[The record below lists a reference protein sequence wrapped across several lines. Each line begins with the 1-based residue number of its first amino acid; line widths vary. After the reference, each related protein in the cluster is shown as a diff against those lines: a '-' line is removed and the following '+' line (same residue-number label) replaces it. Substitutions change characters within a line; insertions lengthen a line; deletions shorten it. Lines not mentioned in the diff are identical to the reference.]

1 GVRAACQPPAARA
14 SAARRCRASCGAV
27 HSHAARRC
35 DVCRRL
41 PRTPPIPVPWVQPVV
56 GPVELVRAA
65 ACERRRWPA
74 ADAVATTAAASS
86 SARMTPDNP
95 GSSPAF
101 SEGEEGAG
109 GRGVG
114 SGRRAFKFR
123 NLRTLARTHLARAV
137 NRTRELRERGP
148 KQLTTI
154 RPSSARSG
162 PEEALQGPLDP
173 KSGPS
178 CRTEA
183 PNIWMPDG
191 LAVVY

>member
-1 GVRAACQPPAARA
+1 MGLAFFN
-14 SAARRCRASCGAV
+14 
-27 HSHAARRC
+27 
-35 DVCRRL
+35 L
-41 PRTPPIPVPWVQPVV
+41 TPPIPVPWVQPVV

-137 NRTRELRERGP
+137 NRTRELLCPSRRGP

-154 RPSSARSG
+154 RPSSFPSG
-162 PEEALQGPLDP
+162 PEEAFQGPLAP
-173 KSGPS
+173 ESGPS

-183 PNIWMPDG
+183 HNIWMPDG